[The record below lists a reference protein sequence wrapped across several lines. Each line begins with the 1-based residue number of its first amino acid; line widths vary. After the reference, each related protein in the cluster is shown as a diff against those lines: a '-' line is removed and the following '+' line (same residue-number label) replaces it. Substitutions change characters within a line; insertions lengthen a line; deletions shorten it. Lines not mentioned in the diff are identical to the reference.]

1 MVTDGARDLPY
12 AEVLREI
19 LAILSKGDASGEQL
33 KHALELAKSINL
45 HNHRGGSCP
54 VYSE

>member
-1 MVTDGARDLPY
+1 MVTDGALDLPY

-19 LAILSKGDASGEQL
+19 LAILSKGDASKDQL
-33 KHALELAKSINL
+33 KHAIELAKSINL

-54 VYSE
+54 VYDD